1 MSILS
6 FLAIG
11 IIIACL
17 AYGLRKN
24 VQFSQLIIIANFLV
38 FILAIFSQENK
49 LLYDLGFRAIYI
61 DEPAKLYTL
70 FTSMFIHF
78 DIGHILMNMI
88 VFLLIGTTF
97 ESLIGKKK
105 FIFIYFVTGI
115 CATLVFSIFHLNDA
129 ILLGGASGAIFGILG
144 AFAASYPRT
153 QVFIPL
159 FLFIRMPVIFAAL
172 LFAGLE
178 TVYVL
183 SGITQGVAHEAHL
196 GGLVTGII
204 LAAIL
209 IRRKSSPTRNAI
221 NFKNLESLVTTQRG
235 KKILE
240 RAKEADVPEVRDAWL
255 SYLAKDLT
263 CPKCGKKLQFDKDI
277 VCECGYKT
285 HHRKG

>member
-11 IIIACL
+11 IIMACL

-24 VQFSQLIIIANFLV
+24 VQFSQLIVIANFLI
-38 FILAIFSQENK
+38 FILTLFSENSQI
-49 LLYDLGFRAIYI
+49 LYDLGFRAIYL
-61 DEPAKLYTL
+61 DEPTKLYTL

-88 VFLLIGTTF
+88 VFLLIGPTF
-97 ESLIGKKK
+97 ESLIGKKR
-105 FIFIYFVTGI
+105 FIIIYFVTGI
-115 CATLVFSIFHLNDA
+115 CATLLFSLFHLNEA

-178 TVYVL
+178 TLYVV

-196 GGLVTGII
+196 GGLVTGIV
-204 LAAIL
+204 LAAL
-209 IRRKSSPTRNAI
+209 MIRKKSSPTRSTI
-221 NFKNLESLVTTQRG
+221 NFGHLESLVATQRG

-240 RAKEADVPEVRDAWL
+240 RAKEADVLDVRDAWL
-255 SYLAKDLT
+255 SLLAKDLT
-263 CPKCGKKLQFDKDI
+263 CPKCGKKLHFDKDI
-277 VCECGYKT
+277 ICDCGYKA
-285 HHRKG
+285 RYRR

>member
-1 MSILS
+1 MYILS
-6 FLAIG
+6 LAAIG

-24 VQFSQLIIIANFLV
+24 VQFSQLLIIANFLV
-38 FILAIFSQENK
+38 FILAIFPEGNQ
-49 LLYDLGFRAIYI
+49 LLYDLGFRAIYL
-61 DEPAKLYTL
+61 DEPSKWYTL

-78 DIGHILMNMI
+78 GIGHILMNMI
-88 VFLLIGTTF
+88 VFLLIGPTF
-97 ESLIGKKK
+97 ESLIGKKR
-105 FIFIYFVTGI
+105 FIVIYFVTGI
-115 CATLVFSIFHLNDA
+115 CATLVFSLFHLNDA

-159 FLFIRMPVIFAAL
+159 FLFIRMPVIGAAL

-178 TVYVL
+178 TLYVI

-196 GGLVTGII
+196 GGLVTGIAI
-204 LAAIL
+204 AAIL
-209 IRRKSSPTRNAI
+209 IRSERSPARSLI
-221 NFKNLESLVTTQRG
+221 NFGDLENLVTTQRG

-263 CPKCGKKLQFDKDI
+263 CPKCGKKLQFKKDI
-277 VCECGYKT
+277 ACDCGYKAGYK
-285 HHRKG
+285 KG

>member
-24 VQFSQLIIIANFLV
+24 VQFSQLIIIANFIV
-38 FILAIFSQENK
+38 FILAIFSEGNQ
-49 LLYDLGFRAIYI
+49 LLYDLGFRAIYL
-61 DEPAKLYTL
+61 DEPTKLYTL

-97 ESLIGKKK
+97 ETLIGKKR
-105 FIFIYFVTGI
+105 FIIIYFVTGI
-115 CATLVFSIFHLNDA
+115 SATLVFSLFHLNDA

-178 TVYVL
+178 TLYVI
-183 SGITQGVAHEAHL
+183 SGVTEGVAHEAHL
-196 GGLVTGII
+196 GGLVTGIV
-204 LAAIL
+204 LATVM
-209 IRRKSSPTRNAI
+209 IRKKKSFRKDAI
-221 NFKNLESLVTTQRG
+221 NFGSLENLITTQRE

-240 RAKEADVPEVRDAWL
+240 KAKEADVPEVRDAWL

-263 CPKCGKKLQFDKDI
+263 CPKCGKKLHFNKDI
-277 VCECGYKT
+277 VCDCGYKSGY
-285 HHRKG
+285 RK